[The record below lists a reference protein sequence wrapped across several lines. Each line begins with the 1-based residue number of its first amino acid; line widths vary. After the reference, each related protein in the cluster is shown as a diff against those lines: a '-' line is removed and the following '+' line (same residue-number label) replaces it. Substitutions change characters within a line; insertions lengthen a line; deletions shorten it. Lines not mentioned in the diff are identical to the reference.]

1 MSYRVWVDQQA
12 IAEVRKA
19 PGNMRQRIKRAMIA
33 LGDSPRPD
41 ESRSLEWPPERFEA
55 RRLRIGSWRS
65 VYAVDDGDRW
75 VWVLAVRRRPPYD
88 YGDLARLL
96 DRIR

>member
-41 ESRSLEWPPERFEA
+41 ESRSLEGRPNDS
-55 RRLRIGSWRS
+55 RL
-65 VYAVDDGDRW
+65 A
-75 VWVLAVRRRPPYD
+75 A
-88 YGDLARLL
+88 
-96 DRIR
+96 